1 MNKLKITFKISI
13 TGALLICAIL
23 LIQCSSVPT
32 GKSSTREKFI
42 DSLLGKMTFEE
53 KIGQLTLYTSGWAV
67 TGPTMKEDYL
77 NDIRKGYCGN
87 VFNAHG
93 VRYNTGL
100 QKIAAEETRLG
111 IPLLFGLD
119 VIHGFKTIYPIPLAE
134 ACSWDLKL
142 IEETARLS
150 ALEATA
156 SGISWNY
163 NPMVDIAR
171 DPRWGR
177 IAEGSGEDTYLS
189 SLIAGAKVKGYQG
202 TNLKAPSTMAA
213 CVKHFAAY
221 GAPQAGRDYSTVD
234 MSDRTLRETYLP
246 PFKAAVDAGVRSVMT
261 AFNELNGVPSSANKY
276 LLKNILRDEY
286 DFKGLVVTDYTSIGE
301 LVKHGY
307 AKNGKEAARLAITS
321 GVDMDMQSGVYFN
334 YMSELVDENKV
345 HIKTIEESV
354 RHVLELK
361 YDLGL
366 FEDPYRYLDTVREQE
381 NTYTAEMMEHA
392 LESAKR
398 SIVLLKNDV
407 FQGQKLLP
415 VKKTTQHI
423 ALIGPLGNNN
433 LDVMGTW
440 HSSGER
446 NKVVTV
452 LEGLK
457 KEFPDADIA
466 CAQGCD
472 FESHDKTRFAEAVKL
487 ARSSDIVILAVGEN
501 YTQSGEAAS
510 RTNIGLPGVQEDL
523 IKEIV
528 ATGKP
533 VIALMMAGRPLTME
547 WIDGHVPA
555 ILYAWHLGTRT
566 GDAIADVISGDYDPS
581 AKLVVTFPRNVGQIP
596 IYYNMKN
603 TGRPLGVDPKFASQ
617 YIDAPNDPLYPFG
630 YGLSYTSFDYSELHL
645 NKTTITPSDTLV
657 VSVTVENTGEVSG
670 EEIVQLY
677 IRDLVASVTR
687 PVKELKGF
695 KKISLNSGDLKVV
708 EFKITSED
716 LRFYDI
722 NMNYLAEPGDFKVFV
737 GTHSECLQE
746 ADFSLESN

>member
-1 MNKLKITFKISI
+1 MSNLKNICKVSARV
-13 TGALLICAIL
+13 ALLICAIVFM
-23 LIQCSSVPT
+23 QCSSAPT
-32 GKSSTREKFI
+32 EKSTAREKFI
-42 DSLLGKMTFEE
+42 DSLLGKMTFKE

-93 VRYNTGL
+93 VKYSAAL
-100 QKIAAEETRLG
+100 QKIAVEETRLG

-189 SLIAGAKVKGYQG
+189 SLIAAAKVSGYQG
-202 TNLKAPSTMAA
+202 KNLKASSTMAA

-221 GAPQAGRDYSTVD
+221 GAPQGGRDYNTVD
-234 MSDRTLRETYLP
+234 ISDRTLRETYLP

-276 LLKNILRDEY
+276 LLKDILRGEFG
-286 DFKGLVVTDYTSIGE
+286 FKGLVVTDYTSIGE

-307 AKNGKEAARLAITS
+307 AKNEKEAARLAITS
-321 GVDMDMQSGVYFN
+321 GVDMDMQSGAYFN
-334 YMSELVDENKV
+334 FMRELVDENKV

-381 NTYTAEMMEHA
+381 NTYSEEMMRHA

-398 SIVLLKNDV
+398 SIVLLKNDT

-415 VKKTTQHI
+415 VRKTKQRI

-440 HSSGER
+440 HSSG
-446 NKVVTV
+446 NQDKVVPV

-457 KEFPDADIA
+457 KKFSGADIA
-466 CAQGCD
+466 CARGCD
-472 FESHDKTRFAEAVKL
+472 FESKDKTGFPEALKL
-487 ARSSDIVILAVGEN
+487 AKSSDIVILAVGEN
-501 YTQSGEAAS
+501 YMQSGEAAS
-510 RTNIGLPGVQEDL
+510 RTNINLPGVQEDL
-523 IKEIV
+523 VKEIV

-533 VIALMMAGRPLTME
+533 VIALIMAGRPLTIE

-555 ILYAWHLGTRT
+555 ILYAWHLGSRT
-566 GDAIADVISGDYDPS
+566 GDAVADVISGDYNPS
-581 AKLVVTFPRNVGQIP
+581 AKLVVTFPRNVGQVP

-603 TGRPLGVDPKFASQ
+603 TGRPLGVDAKFASK
-617 YIDAPNDPLYPFG
+617 YIDSPNDPLYPFG
-630 YGLSYTSFDYSELHL
+630 YGLSYTSFNYSKIHL
-645 NKTTITPSDTLV
+645 NETTISTSDTLV
-657 VSVTVENTGEVSG
+657 VSVTVKNTGKVNG

-695 KKISLNSGDLKVV
+695 KKIALNPGESKEV
-708 EFKITSED
+708 EFKITAGD
-716 LRFYDI
+716 LKFYDI

-746 ADFSLESN
+746 TDFSLVSN

>member
-1 MNKLKITFKISI
+1 MNNLKITIKISV
-13 TGALLICAIL
+13 TGALLGCAVFFM
-23 LIQCSSVPT
+23 QCSSYTT
-32 GKSSTREKFI
+32 GKGLAREKFI
-42 DSLLGKMTFEE
+42 DSLLEKMTFEE
-53 KIGQLTLYTSGWAV
+53 KIGQLTLFTSGWAV
-67 TGPTMKEDYL
+67 TGPTMNEDYL
-77 NDIRKGYCGN
+77 NDIKKGSCGN
-87 VFNAHG
+87 IFNAQG
-93 VRYNTGL
+93 VGYIASL
-100 QKIAAEETRLG
+100 QKIAVEETRLG

-177 IAEGSGEDTYLS
+177 IAEGSGEDTYLG
-189 SLIAGAKVKGYQG
+189 SLVAAAKVKGYQG

-221 GAPQAGRDYSTVD
+221 GAPQAGRDYNTVD
-234 MSDRTLRETYLP
+234 MSDRTLHEIYLP

-276 LLKNILRDEY
+276 LLRDILRDEFG
-286 DFKGLVVTDYTSIGE
+286 FKGLVVTDYTSIGE

-307 AKNGKEAARLAITS
+307 AKNAKEAARLAITS
-321 GVDMDMQSGVYFN
+321 GVDMDMQSGAYFD
-334 YMSELVDENKV
+334 YMRELVKENKV

-366 FEDPYRYLDTVREQE
+366 FEDPYRYLDSVREQE
-381 NTYTAEMMEHA
+381 NTYTEEMMDHA

-407 FQGQKLLP
+407 FHGQKLLP
-415 VKKTTQHI
+415 VKKTKQHI

-440 HSSGER
+440 HCSGDR
-446 NKVVTV
+446 DKVITV
-452 LEGLK
+452 LDGMK
-457 KEFPDADIA
+457 KKFPGADITYA
-466 CAQGCD
+466 RGCG
-472 FESHDKTRFAEAVKL
+472 FESNDKTGFPEAIKL
-487 ARSSDIVILAVGEN
+487 AKSADIVILAVGEN
-501 YTQSGEAAS
+501 YMQSGEAAS
-510 RTNIGLPGVQEDL
+510 RTDISLPGVQEDL
-523 IKEIV
+523 VKEIV

-533 VIALMMAGRPLTME
+533 VIALMMAGRPLAME
-547 WIDGHVPA
+547 WVDGHVPA
-555 ILYAWHLGTRT
+555 ILYAWHLGTMT
-566 GDAIADVISGDYDPS
+566 GDAVADVISGDYGPS

-603 TGRPLGVDPKFASQ
+603 TGRPLGADPKFASQ
-617 YIDAPNDPLYPFG
+617 YIDSPNDPLYPFG
-630 YGLSYTSFDYSELHL
+630 YGLSYTSFGYSGLHL

-677 IRDLVASVTR
+677 IRDMVASVTR

-695 KKISLNSGDLKVV
+695 KKIALNPGDSKVV
-708 EFKITSED
+708 EFKITAKD
-716 LRFYDI
+716 LKFYDI